1 MIILAVLK
9 YCAIALQAAV
19 EEKLRIVDDYIFDV
33 KILTKIITKMKNIK
47 SIILKRNNTIEDP
60 EFKQALSDLNPD
72 VIYEKL
78 KVICK
83 RNPKEKF
90 LIWRQKVFKH
100 GFWLVEWTFDSAK
113 RNGDIQV
120 RQSYQLIFFM
130 ILINLCARFHYSS
143 WIIKW
148 TITRNHSYIH
158 TTRRP
163 RNLFVPTYF
172 WMLKD
177 WSWQSNVLY
186 GYNWTSSGH
195 SKLFFIWKKSKMAS
209 LAKGKLGNRL
219 NDDVIL
225 RNDWNDAR
233 EQQSILNLY

>member
-90 LIWRQKVFKH
+90 LI
-100 GFWLVEWTFDSAK
+100 
-113 RNGDIQV
+113 
-120 RQSYQLIFFM
+120 
-130 ILINLCARFHYSS
+130 
-143 WIIKW
+143 
-148 TITRNHSYIH
+148 
-158 TTRRP
+158 
-163 RNLFVPTYF
+163 
-172 WMLKD
+172 
-177 WSWQSNVLY
+177 
-186 GYNWTSSGH
+186 
-195 SKLFFIWKKSKMAS
+195 
-209 LAKGKLGNRL
+209 
-219 NDDVIL
+219 
-225 RNDWNDAR
+225 
-233 EQQSILNLY
+233 